1 MPVDTSASATA
12 PSVPVPGEATV
23 PLAAF
28 VQPAHRHYF
37 TRRPDRPNYRARRY
51 TFAGVPALMPLVRA
65 FLDTCAADQS
75 TDYRYL
81 FTLLGGELATN
92 ALRHSL
98 SGQAG
103 GGYTLLVHRHRTGL
117 HLSCRDRGGLR
128 DQDAHLKPQE
138 KAVDPSAESGRGLA
152 LVDALATEWGDNG
165 NAHYRTVWFHLAYDL
180 SGSRWNVPTL
190 N

>member
-1 MPVDTSASATA
+1 MPVDTS
-12 PSVPVPGEATV
+12 VPVPAVPVLGEATV

-28 VQPAHRHYF
+28 IQPAHRHYF

-51 TFAGVPALMPLVRA
+51 TFAGTPAVLPLVRA
-65 FLDTCAADQS
+65 FLDTCAADQP

-81 FTLLGGELATN
+81 FTLLGSELATN

-98 SGQAG
+98 SGQPG
-103 GGYTLLVHRHRTGL
+103 GSYTLLVHRHRTGL

-128 DQDAHLKPQE
+128 EEDGHLRSTE
-138 KAVDPSAESGRGLA
+138 KAWDLSAESGRGLA
-152 LVDALATEWGDNG
+152 LVGALATEWGDNG

-180 SGSRWNVPTL
+180 AESRWNTTDL
-190 N
+190 